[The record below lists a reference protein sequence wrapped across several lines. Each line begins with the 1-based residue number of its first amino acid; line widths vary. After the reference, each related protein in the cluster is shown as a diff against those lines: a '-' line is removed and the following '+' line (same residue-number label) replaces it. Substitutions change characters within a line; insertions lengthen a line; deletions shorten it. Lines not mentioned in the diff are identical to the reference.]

1 MLPKYGM
8 IPKLFSFPLSPLAK
22 ICSKCVPSKFSWCFL
37 ITFPIY
43 SPNSQ
48 RVPQHVLK
56 STSICPICF
65 CPMSRNLCGWAIIGA
80 YNYSWGENFY
90 IGESL
95 KFQNFFFMNKKE
107 ANCVKKILNLEGR
120 HSDLIKMN
128 HIRVIRK
135 VRKTEHQ
142 NPEFGHI
149 QGEIKKKPAKKYIS
163 IQQGMKLRKPSNWW

>member
-1 MLPKYGM
+1 
-8 IPKLFSFPLSPLAK
+8 
-22 ICSKCVPSKFSWCFL
+22 
-37 ITFPIY
+37 
-43 SPNSQ
+43 
-48 RVPQHVLK
+48 
-56 STSICPICF
+56 
-65 CPMSRNLCGWAIIGA
+65 
-80 YNYSWGENFY
+80 
-90 IGESL
+90 
-95 KFQNFFFMNKKE
+95 MNKKE